1 MTKKYFVSAAK
12 LISTISNNQ
21 DRKRVA
27 VGFAILFK
35 KLNRKFDSDKFFT
48 ACKIG

>member
-1 MTKKYFVSAAK
+1 MTKKCFVSAAN
-12 LISTISNNQ
+12 LIATISDGQ

-35 KLNRKFDSDKFFT
+35 RLNKRFNSDRFFE
-48 ACKIG
+48 ACRV